1 MTTSLCFFR
10 GDGFDF
16 VDVVMSRTNIVIV
29 CVCVRRF
36 DFDFRDEKRNAKF
49 ERSST
54 RTKYGMNNNF

>member
-29 CVCVRRF
+29 Y
-36 DFDFRDEKRNAKF
+36 DGLTLGLEQERNG
-49 ERSST
+49 ET
-54 RTKYGMNNNF
+54 QNLNG